1 MAGARELV
9 DALVRTFPGVK
20 EVYDEHLR
28 ENLGELLPHVFFGD
42 LTRFVIEEHR
52 RERLGPS
59 SGPLVDSLLE
69 FLEAGLAGPDPDVQE
84 IIVVSFLENLW
95 QAKGEYGSLVERLGP
110 SMRAALERVERE
122 R

>member
-1 MAGARELV
+1 MAGARDLV
-9 DALVRTFPGVK
+9 DTLVRTFPGVK
-20 EVYDEHLR
+20 EVYDGHLR

-52 RERLGPS
+52 RERPGRS
-59 SGPLVDSLLE
+59 SRMLVDSLLE

-84 IIVVSFLENLW
+84 VIVVSFLENLW
-95 QAKGEYGSLVERLGP
+95 QAEGEYGSLVERLGP
-110 SMRAALERVERE
+110 EMRAALERLERE